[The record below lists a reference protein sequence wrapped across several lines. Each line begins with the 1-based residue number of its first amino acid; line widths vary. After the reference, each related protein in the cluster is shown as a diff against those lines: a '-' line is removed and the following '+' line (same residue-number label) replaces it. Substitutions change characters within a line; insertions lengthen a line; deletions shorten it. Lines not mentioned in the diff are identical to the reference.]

1 MVFPSYDGGIFND
14 KTTSL
19 KLPRRKETT
28 MTKKLKQTQ
37 TRRVP
42 EVHLV
47 VDSGLDCVSESV
59 NLIVSDLI
67 KSQQPSCPM
76 TKPAL
81 ERLFRS
87 FNLGTWNLT

>member
-1 MVFPSYDGGIFND
+1 M
-14 KTTSL
+14 
-19 KLPRRKETT
+19 T
-28 MTKKLKQTQ
+28 MTKKLKHPQTRIPEIPGGLQ

-47 VDSGLDCVSESV
+47 TDSGLDCVSESV
-59 NLIVSDLI
+59 KLLVSDLI
-67 KSQQPSCPM
+67 KSQPPSCPT

-87 FNLGTWNLT
+87 FNLGTWNLS